1 MGFFSDLKKCET
13 LDDCQNLFDL
23 ELNNLKSKSIYKEHP
38 EKLDNRVRQLLI
50 DIDEHISD
58 SNIVGYIVVPDFY
71 KNEYDEDD
79 DFSFKSFNFYKKLF
93 YWISPFIIAMGMLLI
108 VTSIFK
114 INVVSG
120 HSMDPTLKDGTYLVS
135 NKLSNLN
142 RFDIVVAQ
150 ELDENNQPYGV
161 VKRVIGLPGDV
172 IEYDNDVLKINGQV
186 YDEPYLEDYISKFKS
201 GELEDIYS
209 YDERLSSRAKYSV
222 SFTTQENDS
231 GTGLPNLDVSK
242 FKVTVPDEGYYLIG
256 DNRLV
261 SKDSR
266 QVGAFPRSNIV
277 GKVVLSNIG
286 K

>member
-50 DIDEHISD
+50 DIDEHMSD

-71 KNEYDEDD
+71 ENEYNEDD

-93 YWISPFIIAMGMLLI
+93 YWISLFIIAMGMLLI

-150 ELDENNQPYGV
+150 ELDENNKPYGV

-186 YDEPYLEDYISKFKS
+186 YEEPYLKDYISKFKS
-201 GELEDIYS
+201 GELEDVYK
-209 YDERLSSRAKYSV
+209 YDERLIGRAKYSS
-222 SFTTQENDS
+222 SFTTQDNDS
-231 GTGLPNLDVSK
+231 GTGLPNVDVSK

>member
-1 MGFFSDLKKCET
+1 MGFFSDLKKCKT

-23 ELNNLKSKSIYKEHP
+23 ELNNIKNKSVYKEHP
-38 EKLDNRVRQLLI
+38 EKLDNRVKQLLI
-50 DIDEHISD
+50 DIDEHMVDSD
-58 SNIVGYIVVPDFY
+58 ILGYIVVPDFRNDY
-71 KNEYDEDD
+71 YNDDYFSLKNI
-79 DFSFKSFNFYKKLF
+79 NLYKKIV
-93 YWISPFIIAMGMLLI
+93 YWMSPIIIALGMLLI
-108 VTSIFK
+108 FNSVFK

-120 HSMDPTLKDGTYLVS
+120 HSMDPTLMDGTYLVS
-135 NKLSNLN
+135 NKLSGLN

-150 ELDENNQPYGV
+150 ELDENDKPYGV

-186 YDEPYLEDYISKFKS
+186 YDEPYLDDYISKFKS
-201 GELEDIYS
+201 GELEEVYK
-209 YDERLSSRAKYSV
+209 YDERLSGRAKYSS

-277 GKVVLSNIG
+277 GKVILSNIG

>member
-1 MGFFSDLKKCET
+1 MGFFSDLKKCKT

-23 ELNNLKSKSIYKEHP
+23 ELNNIKNKSVYKEHP
-38 EKLDNRVRQLLI
+38 EKLDNRVKQLLT
-50 DIDEHISD
+50 DIDEHMVDSD
-58 SNIVGYIVVPDFY
+58 IVGYIVVPDFRNDY
-71 KNEYDEDD
+71 YNDS
-79 DFSFKSFNFYKKLF
+79 DFSLKNINLYKKIV
-93 YWISPFIIAMGMLLI
+93 YWMSPIIIALGMLLI
-108 VTSIFK
+108 FNSVFK

-120 HSMDPTLKDGTYLVS
+120 HSMDPTLRDGTYLVS
-135 NKLSNLN
+135 NKLSGLN

-150 ELDENNQPYGV
+150 ELDENDKPYGV

-172 IEYDNDVLKINGQV
+172 IEYDNDVLKINGQI
-186 YDEPYLEDYISKFKS
+186 YDEPYLDDYISKFKS
-201 GELEDIYS
+201 GELEEVYK
-209 YDERLSSRAKYSV
+209 YDERLSGRAKYSS

-277 GKVVLSNIG
+277 GKVILSNIG

>member
-1 MGFFSDLKKCET
+1 M
-13 LDDCQNLFDL
+13 
-23 ELNNLKSKSIYKEHP
+23 
-38 EKLDNRVRQLLI
+38 
-50 DIDEHISD
+50 
-58 SNIVGYIVVPDFY
+58 
-71 KNEYDEDD
+71 
-79 DFSFKSFNFYKKLF
+79 
-93 YWISPFIIAMGMLLI
+93 SPFIISVGMLLI
-108 VTSIFK
+108 FSSIFK

-120 HSMDPTLKDGTYLVS
+120 HSMDPTLRDGTYLVS

-150 ELDENNQPYGV
+150 ELDENNKPYGV

-186 YDEPYLEDYISKFKS
+186 YEEPYLYEYISKFKS
-201 GELEDIYS
+201 GELEDIYN
-209 YDERLSSRAKYSV
+209 YDERLSGRAKYSQ
-222 SFTTQENDS
+222 SFTTQDNDS
-231 GTGLPNLDVSK
+231 GTGLPNLNASK
-242 FKVTVPDEGYYLIG
+242 FKVIVPDEGYYLIG

-277 GKVVLSNIG
+277 GKVILSNIG

>member
-1 MGFFSDLKKCET
+1 MGFFSDLKKCKT

-23 ELNNLKSKSIYKEHP
+23 ELNNIKNKSVYKEHP
-38 EKLDNRVRQLLI
+38 EKLDNRVKQLLI
-50 DIDEHISD
+50 DIDEHMVDSD
-58 SNIVGYIVVPDFY
+58 ILGYIVVPDFRNDY
-71 KNEYDEDD
+71 YNDDYFSLKNI
-79 DFSFKSFNFYKKLF
+79 NLYKKIV
-93 YWISPFIIAMGMLLI
+93 YWMSPIIIALGMLLI
-108 VTSIFK
+108 FNSVFK

-120 HSMDPTLKDGTYLVS
+120 HSMDPTLMDGTYLVS
-135 NKLSNLN
+135 NKLSGLN

-150 ELDENNQPYGV
+150 ELDENDKPYGV

-172 IEYDNDVLKINGQV
+172 IEYDNDVLKINGQI
-186 YDEPYLEDYISKFKS
+186 YDEPYLDDYISKFKS
-201 GELEDIYS
+201 GELEEVYK
-209 YDERLSSRAKYSV
+209 YDERLSGRAKYSS

-277 GKVVLSNIG
+277 GKVILSNIG

>member
-1 MGFFSDLKKCET
+1 MGFFSDLKKCKT

-23 ELNNLKSKSIYKEHP
+23 ELNNIKNKSVYKEHP
-38 EKLDNRVRQLLI
+38 EKLDNRVKQLLT
-50 DIDEHISD
+50 DIDEHMVDSD
-58 SNIVGYIVVPDFY
+58 IVGYIVVPDFRNDY
-71 KNEYDEDD
+71 YNDS
-79 DFSFKSFNFYKKLF
+79 DFSLKNINLYKKIV
-93 YWISPFIIAMGMLLI
+93 YWMSPIIIALGMLLI
-108 VTSIFK
+108 FNSVFK

-135 NKLSNLN
+135 NKLSGLN

-150 ELDENNQPYGV
+150 ELDENDKPYGV

-186 YDEPYLEDYISKFKS
+186 YDEPYLDDYISKFKS
-201 GELEDIYS
+201 GELEEVYK
-209 YDERLSSRAKYSV
+209 YDERLSGRAKYSS

-231 GTGLPNLDVSK
+231 GTGLPNLDISK

-277 GKVVLSNIG
+277 GKVILSNIG

>member
-13 LDDCQNLFDL
+13 LDNCQNLFDL

-50 DIDEHISD
+50 DIDEHMSD
-58 SNIVGYIVVPDFY
+58 FNIVGYIVVPDFY
-71 KNEYDEDD
+71 ETEYNEDD

-114 INVVSG
+114 INVVTG

-186 YDEPYLEDYISKFKS
+186 YEEPYLEDYISKFKS

-209 YDERLSSRAKYSV
+209 YDERLSNRAKYSV

>member
-1 MGFFSDLKKCET
+1 MGFFSDLKKCKT

-50 DIDEHISD
+50 DIDEHMSD
-58 SNIVGYIVVPDFY
+58 SNILGYIVVPDFY
-71 KNEYDEDD
+71 ENEYNEDD
-79 DFSFKSFNFYKKLF
+79 DFFFKNFNFYKKLF

-150 ELDENNQPYGV
+150 ELDENNKPYGV

-186 YDEPYLEDYISKFKS
+186 YEEPYLKDYISKFKS
-201 GELEDIYS
+201 GELEDVYK
-209 YDERLSSRAKYSV
+209 YDERLIGRAKYSS
-222 SFTTQENDS
+222 SFTTQDNDS
-231 GTGLPNLDVSK
+231 GTGLPNVDVSK

>member
-1 MGFFSDLKKCET
+1 MGFFSDLKKCKT

-23 ELNNLKSKSIYKEHP
+23 ELNNIKNKSVYKEHP
-38 EKLDNRVRQLLI
+38 EKLDNRVKQLLT
-50 DIDEHISD
+50 DIDEHMVDSD
-58 SNIVGYIVVPDFY
+58 IVGYIVVPDFRNDY
-71 KNEYDEDD
+71 YNDS
-79 DFSFKSFNFYKKLF
+79 DFSLKNINLYKKIV
-93 YWISPFIIAMGMLLI
+93 YWMSPIIIALGMLLI
-108 VTSIFK
+108 FNSVFK

-135 NKLSNLN
+135 NKLSGLN

-150 ELDENNQPYGV
+150 ELDENDKPYGV

-186 YDEPYLEDYISKFKS
+186 YDEPYLDDYISKFKS
-201 GELEDIYS
+201 GELEEVYK
-209 YDERLSSRAKYSV
+209 YDERLSGRAKYSL

-231 GTGLPNLDVSK
+231 GTGLPNLDISK

-277 GKVVLSNIG
+277 GKVILSNIG

>member
-50 DIDEHISD
+50 DIDEHMSD

-71 KNEYDEDD
+71 ENEYNEDD

-186 YDEPYLEDYISKFKS
+186 YEEPYLTDYISKFKS
-201 GELEDIYS
+201 GELEDVYK
-209 YDERLSSRAKYSV
+209 YDERLIGRAKYSS
-222 SFTTQENDS
+222 SFTTQDNDS
-231 GTGLPNLDVSK
+231 GTGLPNVDVSK

>member
-13 LDDCQNLFDL
+13 LDNCQNLFDL

-50 DIDEHISD
+50 DIDEHMSD
-58 SNIVGYIVVPDFY
+58 FNIVGYIVVPDFY
-71 KNEYDEDD
+71 ETEYNEDD

-186 YDEPYLEDYISKFKS
+186 YEEPYLEDYISKFKS

-209 YDERLSSRAKYSV
+209 YDERLSNRAKYSV

>member
-1 MGFFSDLKKCET
+1 MGFFSDLKKCKT

-23 ELNNLKSKSIYKEHP
+23 ELNNIKNKSVYKEHP
-38 EKLDNRVRQLLI
+38 EKLDNRVRQLLT
-50 DIDEHISD
+50 DIDEHMVDSD
-58 SNIVGYIVVPDFY
+58 IVGYIVVPDFRSDY
-71 KNEYDEDD
+71 YNDG
-79 DFSFKSFNFYKKLF
+79 DFSLKNINLYKKIV
-93 YWISPFIIAMGMLLI
+93 YWMSPIIIALGLLLI
-108 VTSIFK
+108 FNSIFK

-120 HSMDPTLKDGTYLVS
+120 HSMDPTLRDGTYLVS

-150 ELDENNQPYGV
+150 ELDENDKPYGV

-172 IEYDNDVLKINGQV
+172 IEYDNDILKINGQV
-186 YDEPYLEDYISKFKS
+186 YDEPYLDDYISKFKS
-201 GELEDIYS
+201 GELEEVYK
-209 YDERLSSRAKYSV
+209 YDERLSGRAKYSS

-231 GTGLPNLDVSK
+231 GTGLPNLDISK

-277 GKVVLSNIG
+277 GKVILSNIG

>member
-1 MGFFSDLKKCET
+1 MGFFSDLKKCKT

-23 ELNNLKSKSIYKEHP
+23 ELNNIKNKSVYKEHP
-38 EKLDNRVRQLLI
+38 EKLDNRVRQLLT
-50 DIDEHISD
+50 DIDEHMVDSD
-58 SNIVGYIVVPDFY
+58 IVGYIVVPDFRNDY
-71 KNEYDEDD
+71 YNDS
-79 DFSFKSFNFYKKLF
+79 DFSLKNINLYKKIV
-93 YWISPFIIAMGMLLI
+93 YWMSPIIIALGMLLI
-108 VTSIFK
+108 FNSVFK

-120 HSMDPTLKDGTYLVS
+120 HSMDPTLRDGTYLVS
-135 NKLSNLN
+135 NKLSGLN

-150 ELDENNQPYGV
+150 ELDENDKPYGV

-186 YDEPYLEDYISKFKS
+186 YDEPYLDDYISKFKS
-201 GELEDIYS
+201 GELEEVYK
-209 YDERLSSRAKYSV
+209 YDERLSGRAKHSS

-277 GKVVLSNIG
+277 GKVILSNIG

>member
-13 LDDCQNLFDL
+13 LNDCQYLFDL
-23 ELNNLKSKSIYKEHP
+23 ELNNIRNKSVYKEHP
-38 EKLDNRVRQLLI
+38 EKLDNRVRQLLT
-50 DIDEHISD
+50 DIDAHM
-58 SNIVGYIVVPDFY
+58 SNSGIVGYIIVPDFHNDY
-71 KNEYDEDD
+71 YDD
-79 DFSFKSFNFYKKLF
+79 DFSLKNINFYKKMF
-93 YWISPFIIAMGMLLI
+93 YWMSPFIISVGMLLI
-108 VTSIFK
+108 FSSIFK

-120 HSMDPTLKDGTYLVS
+120 HSMDPTLRDGTYLVS

-150 ELDENNQPYGV
+150 ELDENNKTYGV

-186 YDEPYLEDYISKFKS
+186 YEEPYLYEYISKFKS
-201 GELEDIYS
+201 GELEDIYN
-209 YDERLSSRAKYSV
+209 YDERLSGRAKYSQ
-222 SFTTQENDS
+222 SFTTQDNDS
-231 GTGLPNLDVSK
+231 GTGLPNLNASK
-242 FKVTVPDEGYYLIG
+242 FKVIVPDEGYYLIG

-277 GKVVLSNIG
+277 GKVILSNIG

>member
-1 MGFFSDLKKCET
+1 MGFFSDLKKCKT

-23 ELNNLKSKSIYKEHP
+23 ELNNIKNKSVYKEHP
-38 EKLDNRVRQLLI
+38 EKLDNRVRQLLT
-50 DIDEHISD
+50 DIDEHMVDSD
-58 SNIVGYIVVPDFY
+58 IVGYIVVPDFRNDY
-71 KNEYDEDD
+71 YNDS
-79 DFSFKSFNFYKKLF
+79 DFSLKNINLYKKIV
-93 YWISPFIIAMGMLLI
+93 YWMSPIIIALGMLLI
-108 VTSIFK
+108 FNSVFK

-120 HSMDPTLKDGTYLVS
+120 HSMDPTLRDGTYLVS
-135 NKLSNLN
+135 NKLSGLN

-150 ELDENNQPYGV
+150 ELDENDKPYGV

-186 YDEPYLEDYISKFKS
+186 YDEPYLDDYISKFKS
-201 GELEDIYS
+201 GELEEVYK
-209 YDERLSSRAKYSV
+209 YDERLSGRAKYSS

-231 GTGLPNLDVSK
+231 GTGLPNLDISK